1 MWKALYSV
9 IAVTSSCRRHDR
21 STASGWRPHG
31 RRNSCPSSRIH
42 LFVTEIQTN
51 CTVFTTNLQFNSC
64 AHEKDGYPRKFIH
77 AEWWK
82 RLVASELR
90 ASDSNKNCTTI
101 MHFLMAYCYCI
112 VNIVDFLSTYP
123 IFVQAAPDSRRVPCF
138 YRIHP
143 TALRCTKMLHRS
155 VKAHTSHIS
164 RTCSVI
170 K

>member
-42 LFVTEIQTN
+42 LFVTEIKTN
-51 CTVFTTNLQFNSC
+51 CTVLQQICNSILVPTKMTS
-64 AHEKDGYPRKFIH
+64 HPRKFLQT
-77 AEWWK
+77 EWWK
-82 RLVASELR
+82 RLVGSELR
-90 ASDSNKNCTTI
+90 TSDSNENCTKM
-101 MHFLMAYCYCI
+101 MHFLLIITVLSNA
-112 VNIVDFLSTYP
+112 DFLSSYP
-123 IFVQAAPDSRRVPCF
+123 IFVRAAPDSRRVPCF

-155 VKAHTSHIS
+155 VKTHTSHIS
-164 RTCSVI
+164 RTDSVI